1 MEATRIGDDVQDLQR
16 LVVGQ
21 KYPVSLPVS
30 ASGGAR
36 YSFDVVGQRL
46 ALFYPG
52 ATGEE
57 VRNVRKGEARFAL
70 VYEEPAI
77 FFMFSFGKLPW
88 SDAPFSVHLVPEE
101 WRRVRAVHPGDGGIP
116 NALEVHMVDSRS
128 GVIKAL
134 KMYGLPHEFML
145 VLEKAVECQLQAEWK
160 GRGAYEAALDEIYR
174 RYPTSEALLGRALCV
189 AAFDGR

>member
-1 MEATRIGDDVQDLQR
+1 MHDIQGLA
-16 LVVGQ
+16 VGQ
-21 KYPVSLPVS
+21 KYPVSLSVP

-36 YSFDVVGQRL
+36 YSFDASGQQL
-46 ALFYPG
+46 ALAYPG

-70 VYEEPAI
+70 VYEEPVI
-77 FFMFSFGKLPW
+77 FFMFSFGTLPW
-88 SDAPFSVHLVPEE
+88 SDAPFSVHLVPEG
-101 WRRVRAVHPGDGGIP
+101 WRRVRAVHPGDGGSP
-116 NALEVHMVDSRS
+116 HALEVHMVDSRS

-145 VLEKAVECQLQAEWK
+145 VLEKAVERQLQSEWK
-160 GRGAYEAALDEIYR
+160 GQGAYEAALDEIYL

-189 AAFDGR
+189 AVFDGR